1 MSLGVPAQ
9 LSEKKIMSNSI
20 PITSIENAINIW
32 RNVEG
37 ANLCLGAN
45 ARCLA
50 DVYGLMIY
58 KGETVIEVGSLSDK
72 QQKAFFDSVNIAESK
87 K

>member
-1 MSLGVPAQ
+1 
-9 LSEKKIMSNSI
+9 MSNSI
-20 PITSIENAINIW
+20 TITNIENAINIW

-37 ANLCLGAN
+37 ANLFLGAN

-58 KGETVIEVGSLSDK
+58 EGATVIEVNSLSEK
-72 QQKAFFDSVNIAESK
+72 QKKAFFDSANIAESK